1 MRANEVI
8 AVVKQIKTEEVN
20 RLEEPVI
27 TGISD
32 WLNINQYTYDYGKV
46 CILKDRIAS
55 NITPDMTVLQI
66 YRVIR
71 DEITAWRK
79 DPKTADAVIV
89 DFRAW
94 CELHRTLSST
104 LEKSFR
110 MEIADQVLAVR
121 NRIHRDEAFRHAS

>member
-1 MRANEVI
+1 MANQQAIHE
-8 AVVKQIKTEEVN
+8 N
-20 RLEEPVI
+20 RLAEPVI

-46 CILKDRIAS
+46 CILKDCITR

-71 DEITAWRK
+71 DEIAAWRN
-79 DPKTADAVIV
+79 DPKTSDAVIV

-94 CELHRTLSST
+94 CELHRSLSKA

-121 NRIHRDEAFRHAS
+121 HRILTDEARRHAR

>member
-1 MRANEVI
+1 MADNLIES
-8 AVVKQIKTEEVN
+8 K

-27 TGISD
+27 NGISD

-46 CILKDRIAS
+46 CKLKDRIAS
-55 NITPDMTVLQI
+55 KITPDMTALQI

-71 DEITAWRK
+71 DEIAAWRK
-79 DPKTADAVIV
+79 DPKTGDALIV
-89 DFRAW
+89 DFHAW
-94 CELHRTLSST
+94 CELHRSLSKT

-121 NRIHRDEAFRHAS
+121 KRILTDEARRHAR

>member
-1 MRANEVI
+1 MA
-8 AVVKQIKTEEVN
+8 EVN

-46 CILKDRIAS
+46 CKLKDRIAK
-55 NITPDMTVLQI
+55 NITPHMTVLQI

-71 DEITAWRK
+71 DEIATWRN

-94 CELHRTLSST
+94 CELHRSLSEA

-121 NRIHRDEAFRHAS
+121 NRIITDEARRHAS

>member
-1 MRANEVI
+1 MANQQTIHE
-8 AVVKQIKTEEVN
+8 N
-20 RLEEPVI
+20 RLAEPVI

-32 WLNINQYTYDYGKV
+32 WLNINQFTYDYGKV
-46 CILKDRIAS
+46 CQLKDRIAKKVS
-55 NITPDMTVLQI
+55 PSMTVLQI

-71 DEITAWRK
+71 DEIATWRK
-79 DPKTADAVIV
+79 DPKTCDAVIV

-94 CELHRTLSST
+94 CELHDTLSKA

-121 NRIHRDEAFRHAS
+121 HRILTDEARRHAR

>member
-1 MRANEVI
+1 MA
-8 AVVKQIKTEEVN
+8 EEN

-46 CILKDRIAS
+46 CKLKDCIAS
-55 NITPDMTVLQI
+55 NISPDMTVLQI

-71 DEITAWRK
+71 DEIAAWRK
-79 DPKTADAVIV
+79 DPKTEDAVIV

-94 CELHRTLSST
+94 CELHRSLST
-104 LEKSFR
+104 LLEKRFR
-110 MEIADQVLAVR
+110 MEIADQVLAVKS
-121 NRIHRDEAFRHAS
+121 RINNDEARRHAS

>member
-1 MRANEVI
+1 MVN
-8 AVVKQIKTEEVN
+8 QIKTEEVN

-94 CELHRTLSST
+94 CELHRTLSSA

-121 NRIHRDEAFRHAS
+121 NRIHRDEALRHAS

>member
-1 MRANEVI
+1 MADQH
-8 AVVKQIKTEEVN
+8 QIN
-20 RLEEPVI
+20 RLDEPVI

-46 CILKDRIAS
+46 CKLKDRIAS
-55 NITPDMTVLQI
+55 NISPDMTVLQI

-71 DEITAWRK
+71 DELAAWRQ
-79 DPKTADAVIV
+79 DPKTADAITV

-94 CELHRTLSST
+94 CELHRTLSEA
-104 LEKSFR
+104 LEKSIR

-121 NRIHRDEAFRHAS
+121 NRIVADEARRHAS

>member
-1 MRANEVI
+1 MVNEI
-8 AVVKQIKTEEVN
+8 NTEAIN
-20 RLEEPVI
+20 RLEEPVV

-71 DEITAWRK
+71 DEIAAWRK
-79 DPKTADAVIV
+79 DPTTEDALIV

-94 CELHRTLSST
+94 CELHRSLSSA

-121 NRIHRDEAFRHAS
+121 NRIHRDEALRHAS

>member
-1 MRANEVI
+1 MPGGQQVI
-8 AVVKQIKTEEVN
+8 AVADQNQIN
-20 RLEEPVI
+20 RLDEPVI

-32 WLNINQYTYDYGKV
+32 WLSINQYTYDYGKV

-55 NITPDMTVLQI
+55 NITLDMTVLQI

-71 DEITAWRK
+71 DEIAAWRQ
-79 DPKTADAVIV
+79 DPKTADAITV

-94 CELHRTLSST
+94 CELHRTLSKA
-104 LEKSFR
+104 LEKSIR

-121 NRIHRDEAFRHAS
+121 NRIHRDEAVRHAS

>member
-1 MRANEVI
+1 MAEH
-8 AVVKQIKTEEVN
+8 ATEVN

-46 CILKDRIAS
+46 CILKDRLAS

-71 DEITAWRK
+71 DEIAAWRK
-79 DPKTADAVIV
+79 DPKTEDAVIV

-94 CELHRTLSST
+94 CELHLTLSSA

-121 NRIHRDEAFRHAS
+121 NRIHRDEALRHAS